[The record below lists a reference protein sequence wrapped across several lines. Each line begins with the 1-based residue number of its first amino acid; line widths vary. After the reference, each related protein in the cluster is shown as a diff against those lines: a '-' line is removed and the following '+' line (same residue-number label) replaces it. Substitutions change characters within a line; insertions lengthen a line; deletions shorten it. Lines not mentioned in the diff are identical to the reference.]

1 MIRVRQS
8 SIASYVETFCRMI
21 HGTSEPLLDVWQIEL
36 DTLGLHWTTIPIN
49 CLLMITEIH
58 SMVLKEL
65 CILSF
70 SVYTIDGIKHN
81 RTICRNVVPGGF
93 IGFGDII
100 WTIKGHKEDKYITF
114 TYDSH
119 DNEQGTLFDSLLI
132 ATNSLLT
139 FIYFSLQITNL

>member
-1 MIRVRQS
+1 
-8 SIASYVETFCRMI
+8 
-21 HGTSEPLLDVWQIEL
+21 
-36 DTLGLHWTTIPIN
+36 
-49 CLLMITEIH
+49 MITEIH

-132 ATNSLLT
+132 ATNSILT